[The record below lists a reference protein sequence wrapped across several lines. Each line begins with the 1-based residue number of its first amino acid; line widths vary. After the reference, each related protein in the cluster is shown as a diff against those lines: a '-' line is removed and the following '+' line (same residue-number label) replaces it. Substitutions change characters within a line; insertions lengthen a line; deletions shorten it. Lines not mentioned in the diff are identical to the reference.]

1 MAQGLSTASWTSV
14 HIARV
19 QQQSSALCYDMG
31 AEVVLAVLLSPCVV
45 LLYVSD
51 KSLPVRHQSSWVR
64 ANLVTAF

>member
-1 MAQGLSTASWTSV
+1 
-14 HIARV
+14 
-19 QQQSSALCYDMG
+19 MG